1 MVEAEDSMAAAV
13 SAVRRGIQ
21 FWVAVM
27 LTGVG
32 TGVSAGALYMLL
44 PWIQHTA
51 WPGDGS
57 VFEVISHASLFRHC
71 WPATAVQAYRVGTE
85 SISTRPL
92 VSC

>member
-32 TGVSAGALYMLL
+32 TGVSAGAL
-44 PWIQHTA
+44 
-51 WPGDGS
+51 
-57 VFEVISHASLFRHC
+57 C
-71 WPATAVQAYRVGTE
+71 VQCSQQSRQRGVD
-85 SISTRPL
+85 R
-92 VSC
+92 